1 LTSPRAPRRVG
12 SVAETERRRHE
23 DVVLGAA
30 AIGFG
35 VAWRVGRIVSVPGRM
50 VARSF
55 LVQPMLR
62 GAADG
67 LAAAGRDA
75 RAEGRRRLE
84 ATAAVIVAA
93 PETSRTIEHVLV
105 QPPPEA
111 LNGESVER
119 LAQRVL
125 ESPTFERV
133 LRDAGESR
141 VARELLDDAVHS
153 AAVQQAVEEILV
165 GPAVRR
171 ALARETA
178 TFWAELTARLRE
190 RARRLDNR
198 AETFVRR
205 TFRGAPRAVSPDA
218 SYSGLTSR
226 GAAFAVDVAITQL
239 TALVVGSLVGFL
251 GSLAGLS
258 LDGWLVA
265 TLSGAGWTLFVAG
278 YFVFFW
284 TSVGQT
290 PGMRVLGVRVVDPH
304 GGPPGAG
311 RSLVRLVGTAL
322 AIAPLFAGF
331 LPVLFDAR
339 RRALQDYLAAT
350 LVVNDDERR
359 AEAPREPAPVSA
371 PGPPLPQ

>member
-1 LTSPRAPRRVG
+1 LTAPRSGRRVG
-12 SVAETERRRHE
+12 SVAETEPRRLE

-55 LVQPMLR
+55 LVEPMLR
-62 GAADG
+62 GAANS

-84 ATAAVIVAA
+84 STAAVIVAA

-105 QPPPEA
+105 QPAPQA
-111 LNGESVER
+111 LNGDSVER

-125 ESPTFERV
+125 ESPTFERIA
-133 LRDAGESR
+133 RDAGESR
-141 VARELLDDAVHS
+141 VVQELLDDAVHS

-171 ALARETA
+171 AFARETN

-190 RARRLDNR
+190 RARRLDDR
-198 AETFVRR
+198 AEASVRR
-205 TFRGAPRAVSPDA
+205 TFRRAPRAVSPDA
-218 SYSGLTSR
+218 PYSGLASR

-239 TALVVGSLVGFL
+239 TALVVGSLLGFL
-251 GSLAGLS
+251 GSLTSLS
-258 LDGWLVA
+258 LNGWVVA
-265 TLSGAGWTLFVAG
+265 TLSGVGWTLFVAA

-290 PGMRVLGVRVVDPH
+290 PGMRVLGIRVVDPH
-304 GGPPGAG
+304 GGPPGTG
-311 RSLVRLVGTAL
+311 RSLLRLAGTAL

-331 LPVLFDAR
+331 LPVLFDAH
-339 RRALQDYLAAT
+339 RRALQDYLAGT
-350 LVVNDDERR
+350 LVENDDERPEVR
-359 AEAPREPAPVSA
+359 REPAPVSA